1 MAKTV
6 TGKAFDFSL
15 FRRVMTYV
23 KPYYGMFYTTA
34 FLSIILALVTLV
46 RPVLIQITIDKFMV
60 GVESKTFPF
69 INTFINQFNFENQ
82 IEGLWVMTMV
92 LIGFLILEAIFQYFF
107 TLFGNL
113 LGQNVIKDL
122 RNQTF
127 KHVLGFK
134 LKHFDKTPI
143 GQLVTRTVSDIETIA
158 EMFSGGIL
166 IIIGDLLKIF
176 SVVACMAY
184 INLDLA
190 LITLIPVPLLFL
202 ATYIFKTA
210 IKKSFQDVREQV
222 SRLNTFVQ
230 EHITG
235 MSVVQLFN
243 REAVE
248 METFSGINKKHRN
261 AHIQTVWAYSVF
273 FPVVEI
279 LSALSIALIVWYGF
293 KEIALG
299 YASTGEIFSFTLFVY
314 MLYRPIRQLADRF
327 NTLQMGMVSSERVFK
342 VLDTESTISDNGTKS
357 TSELKG
363 DIEFKNVSF
372 AYNDEDWVL
381 KNISFKIKKG
391 ETLALVGATGAGKSS
406 IINLLGRYYE
416 INKGEIFIDKIN
428 INELKLD
435 ELRKYM
441 SIVLQD
447 VFLFS
452 DSVMNNITLYNETI
466 TEDAVIEA
474 AKKVGAHDFITKLPG
489 GYNYDVRERGAMLSV
504 GQRQLISFIRAYVH
518 QPQVLILDEATSSI
532 DSDSEELIKH
542 ATSVLT
548 KDRTSIIVAHRLSTI
563 KNADKI
569 LVIDKGQ
576 IVEEGNHTE
585 LLEKK
590 GAYKKLYDYQ
600 FKSQNKE

>member
-1 MAKTV
+1 MAKSV

-23 KPYYGMFYTTA
+23 KPYKSMFYTTA
-34 FLSIILALVTLV
+34 FLSIALAIVTLI
-46 RPVLIQITIDKFMV
+46 RPILIQITVDKHI
-60 GVESKTFPF
+60 VESD
-69 INTFINQFNFENQ
+69 N
-82 IEGLWVMTMV
+82 EGLLLMTIYLV
-92 LIGFLILEAIFQYFF
+92 GFLVLESILQYFF
-107 TLFGNL
+107 TLLGNL

-127 KHVLGFK
+127 KHVINFK
-134 LKHFDKTPI
+134 LKHFDNTPI

-176 SVVACMAY
+176 SVVGYMLY
-184 INLDLA
+184 YNWDLA
-190 LITLIPVPLLFL
+190 LITLIPIPILFL
-202 ATYIFKTA
+202 ATYIFKTV
-210 IKKSFQDVREQV
+210 IKKAFQDVREQV
-222 SRLNTFVQ
+222 SLLNTFVQ

-235 MSVVQLFN
+235 MSIVQLFN
-243 REAVE
+243 REEVE
-248 METFSGINKKHRN
+248 MKTFSGINKKHRN
-261 AHIQTVWAYSVF
+261 AHIRTVWAYSVF

-293 KEIALG
+293 KEVALG
-299 YASTGEIFSFTLFVY
+299 YATAGEIFSFTLFVY

-327 NTLQMGMVSSERVFK
+327 NTLQMGMVSSDRVFK
-342 VLDTESTISDNGTKS
+342 VLDTESSISDNGTKG
-357 TSELKG
+357 TSDLKG
-363 DIEFKNVSF
+363 NIEFKNVCF

-381 KNISFKIKKG
+381 KNISFKINKG
-391 ETLALVGATGAGKSS
+391 ESLALVGATGAGKSS

-416 INKGEIFIDKIN
+416 INKGEIFIDDTN
-428 INELKLD
+428 INELKLK
-435 ELRKYM
+435 ELRKFM

-452 DSVMNNITLYNETI
+452 DSIMNNITLYNENI
-466 TEDAVIEA
+466 TEEAVIDA
-474 AKKVGAHDFITKLPG
+474 AKKVGAHDFISKLPG
-489 GYNYDVRERGAMLSV
+489 GYDYDVKERGAMLSV

-532 DSDSEELIKH
+532 DSESEELIKH

-569 LVIDKGQ
+569 LVIDKGE
-576 IVEEGNHTE
+576 IIEEGTHSE
-585 LLEKK
+585 LLSKN

>member
-34 FLSIILALVTLV
+34 FLSIILAITTLV
-46 RPVLIQITIDKFMV
+46 RPVLIQITIDNHIKALD
-60 GVESKTFPF
+60 S
-69 INTFINQFNFENQ
+69 
-82 IEGLWVMTMV
+82 EGLLLMTIYLV
-92 LIGFLILEAIFQYFF
+92 GFLILESILQYFF
-107 TLFGNL
+107 TLLGNL

-122 RNQTF
+122 RNQIF
-127 KHVLGFK
+127 KHVIGFK
-134 LKHFDKTPI
+134 LKHFDNTPI

-166 IIIGDLLKIF
+166 IIISDLLKIF
-176 SVVACMAY
+176 SVVACMLY
-184 INLDLA
+184 INWDLA
-190 LITLIPVPLLFL
+190 LITLIPVPILFL
-202 ATYIFKTA
+202 ATYIFKTV
-210 IKKSFQDVREQV
+210 IKKAFQDVREQV

-248 METFSGINKKHRN
+248 MATFSGINKKHRN
-261 AHIQTVWAYSVF
+261 AHIRTVWAYSVF

-293 KEIALG
+293 KEVALG
-299 YASTGEIFSFTLFVY
+299 YASPGEIFSFTLFVY

-342 VLDTESTISDNGTKS
+342 VLDTVSIISDNGTKS

-363 DIEFKNVSF
+363 DIEFKNVWF
-372 AYNDEDWVL
+372 AYNNEDWVL
-381 KNISFKIKKG
+381 KNISFNINKG

-416 INKGEIFIDKIN
+416 INKGEISIDKIN

-452 DSVMNNITLYNETI
+452 GSVMNNITLYNKNI
-466 TEDAVIEA
+466 TEEAVIEA
-474 AKKVGAHDFITKLPG
+474 SKKVGAHDFISKLPG
-489 GYNYDVRERGAMLSV
+489 GYNYDVKERGAMLSV

-548 KDRTSIIVAHRLSTI
+548 KNRTSIIVAHRLSTI
-563 KNADKI
+563 QNADKI

-576 IVEEGNHTE
+576 IIEEGNHTK
-585 LLEKK
+585 LLNKN

-600 FKSQNKE
+600 FKSQTTQD